1 MNDPLGAIEREF
13 AGLDKYYPG
22 SKQPRRSFAPDFK
35 PKAVKQADEDAWDAN
50 PIVKRLPNG
59 KELELYTIGALEK
72 ALGRPNVTLRLWER
86 KGYIPRAPYR
96 LREAV
101 VNGKRVPGRRMYS
114 RALIEETV
122 AAFQRYGLMDKPR
135 VEWKYHEG
143 LSIELLESW
152 KRIHNS
158 ETA

>member
-1 MNDPLGAIEREF
+1 MIDPLAEIERDF
-13 AGLDKYYPG
+13 ADLDRYYPG
-22 SKQPRRSFAPDFK
+22 SKHTRRTLTPEYKVKPRQVD
-35 PKAVKQADEDAWDAN
+35 DDAWDAK
-50 PIVKRLPNG
+50 PIKKRLPNG
-59 KELELYTIGALEK
+59 REIELFTIGALEK
-72 ALGRPNVTLRLWER
+72 ALGRPLVTIRLWER

-101 VNGKRVPGRRMYS
+101 VNGKKVPGRRMYS

-122 AAFQRYGLMDKPR
+122 AAFERHGLMNKPR

-143 LSIELLESW
+143 LSIELLEAW
-152 KRIHNS
+152 KRIHGS